1 MEKETRNEI
10 RKMVEAARSLL
21 EQEIQEQLEG
31 VYGLHKDGTLE
42 DLSFLPQIIDDQ
54 KAIKAR
60 EGFEYFITYVSHLK
74 KINNN
79 KRLSALSI

>member
-1 MEKETRNEI
+1 MEKEIRNEI

-42 DLSFLPQIIDDQ
+42 DLSSLPQTKDDQ

-60 EGFEYFITYVSHLK
+60 EGFEYFIKNDVTQGVKIEESVK
-74 KINNN
+74 KLIT
-79 KRLSALSI
+79 